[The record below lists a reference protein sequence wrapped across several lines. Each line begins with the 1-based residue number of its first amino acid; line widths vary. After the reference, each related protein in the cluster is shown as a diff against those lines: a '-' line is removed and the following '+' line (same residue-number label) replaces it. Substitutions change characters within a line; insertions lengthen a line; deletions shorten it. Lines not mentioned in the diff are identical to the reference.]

1 MARLRPGRRLF
12 PSPARREEV
21 AMTPYPVSSHQRQAA
36 GRADPLS
43 NRESHTGPDKLPPP
57 GPGVI
62 VTRLAPGRWLA
73 ATRPDA
79 ACRLDLYLSPA
90 EDGLI
95 RALGRDGRLSIRIV
109 GMLGEAGTDNLGDCL
124 VAALDRDVGHIGLEL
139 SDPTREQPAAVAG
152 LLECLAR
159 QVARQGGRPV
169 LSVVGEGPGVLALTR
184 ALAQG
189 RTSRRSRGRRTGG
202 QS

>member
-1 MARLRPGRRLF
+1 
-12 PSPARREEV
+12 
-21 AMTPYPVSSHQRQAA
+21 MTLYPVSPCRFEAA
-36 GRADPLS
+36 PGAVPQSCPERHA
-43 NRESHTGPDKLPPP
+43 EPDNLPPS
-57 GPGVI
+57 GPGLT

-79 ACRLDLYLSPA
+79 ACRLDIYLSPA

-95 RALGRDGRLSIRIV
+95 RVLGRDGRLAVRIE
-109 GMLGEAGTDNLGDCL
+109 GMLGEDGTANLGDCL
-124 VAALDRDVGHIGLEL
+124 VAALDQDVGHIGLEL
-139 SDPTREQPAAVAG
+139 SDPTRQQPAAVAG

-184 ALAQG
+184 ALA
-189 RTSRRSRGRRTGG
+189 RGARARHARQVRTGG
-202 QS
+202 RP